1 MQARGKKGR
10 RALCQPLAESSMA
23 RAPRRDGCG
32 PTGDGKRLVCYSAL
46 TLGGLP
52 RGHRSTEVDESRR
65 TGGRTRKRFSADSG
79 WGLSGPLAGLALFPR
94 RPPPR
99 PRHRGS
105 PAAGQEVPSGS
116 LAGPSTSPV
125 PIFRLT
131 WSPGRPWTLSTGF
144 HSFVV
149 IIRCSM
155 GDPSRVLNQRSSCI
169 RIAVRK

>member
-1 MQARGKKGR
+1 MQACGKKGR

-79 WGLSGPLAGLALFPR
+79 WGLSGPLARFASFPR
-94 RPPPR
+94 RPPAR
-99 PRHRGS
+99 PRRRGS
-105 PAAGQEVPSGS
+105 PAAGQEVPSGC
-116 LAGPSTSPV
+116 LAGPQHESCSYFQIDLESWTAVDLINGLPFFCRNN
-125 PIFRLT
+125 PLQH
-131 WSPGRPWTLSTGF
+131 GRPLQGPESTKLLY
-144 HSFVV
+144 SY
-149 IIRCSM
+149 
-155 GDPSRVLNQRSSCI
+155 SST
-169 RIAVRK
+169 